1 MAGWISAFRAIP
13 WADLIAAA
21 PAVARGAQ
29 KLWSTVKTRDAAPAA
44 TSQPADQQ
52 RALEA
57 QIDELRN
64 ELVATSELVAKLAE
78 QNRRLV
84 EAVET
89 LRIRTRMLLLAGA
102 VLAALLL
109 GLGVTLI
116 FK

>member
-21 PAVARGAQ
+21 PAVALGAQ
-29 KLWSTVKTRDAAPAA
+29 KLWATVKRKDAAPAA
-44 TSQPADQQ
+44 TSQPADRQ

-57 QIDELRN
+57 QIDELRG
-64 ELVATSELVAKLAE
+64 ELTATSELVAQLAE

-89 LRIRTRMLLLAGA
+89 LRIRTRMLLLACA
-102 VLAALLL
+102 VLAVALL
-109 GLGVTLI
+109 GLVV